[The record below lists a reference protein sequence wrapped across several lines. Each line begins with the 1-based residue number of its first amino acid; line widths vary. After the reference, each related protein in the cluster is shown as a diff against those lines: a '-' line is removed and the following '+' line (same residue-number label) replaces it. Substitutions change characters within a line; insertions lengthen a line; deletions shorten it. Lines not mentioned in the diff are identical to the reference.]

1 MDSSLD
7 APGKEGREQS
17 DRWKETLNKGFLPRV
32 SPGCGGY
39 GRPKRR
45 PNNDVTLNIA
55 LILKL

>member
-1 MDSSLD
+1 MNLSAN
-7 APGKEGREQS
+7 APRKEGREQS

-32 SPGCGGY
+32 SPGRGGY

-45 PNNDVTLNIA
+45 PNKDVTLNIA